1 MLTPHDASQSP
12 VPHGAGCKR
21 RSGISDAVLR
31 GTVSS
36 LIKRKSYKREGM
48 ARPGR
53 FELPTLCLEG
63 RRSIQLSYG
72 RILGYSIDSTK
83 VGKPIRHPIL
93 AKSWSNLGNLEQL
106 EQAER

>member
-1 MLTPHDASQSP
+1 MKLKEK
-12 VPHGAGCKR
+12 V
-21 RSGISDAVLR
+21 
-31 GTVSS
+31 
-36 LIKRKSYKREGM
+36 

-83 VGKPIRHPIL
+83 VAKPIRHPIL
-93 AKSWSNLGNLEQL
+93 PKSWSNLEQL
-106 EQAER
+106 EWAER